1 MSDMSSVIEP
11 KVDQLTADHLLGGPR
26 TLRITDVA
34 IRPGTEQP
42 VTISYADDN
51 GLPWRPCKSMSRVLV
66 KAWGPD
72 ANTYKGRCVTVYRD
86 DKVKWGGLEV
96 GGIRISH
103 LTHIERDLVLAL
115 TEKKGSKKPFIV
127 KPLKIDAP
135 AEDKVTPGVNAL
147 VARIDAAANAAALED
162 ITGNADVIKQRAWLV
177 KNRPELATK
186 IDDAVSA
193 RLADF
198 DGAPADDGFP
208 GDTID
213 GSAK

>member
-1 MSDMSSVIEP
+1 MNDMSSVIQP

-26 TLRITDVA
+26 TIRITEVM
-34 IRPGTEQP
+34 IRPGAEQP
-42 VTISYADDN
+42 VTIAYEGDD

-72 ANTYKGRCVTVYRD
+72 ASAYVGRAVTLYRD

-103 LTHIERDLVLAL
+103 LSDIPRDLVLAL

-127 KPLKIDAP
+127 KPMIAEKPAAKPP
-135 AEDKVTPGVNAL
+135 AEDKAPAMADAL
-147 VARIDAAANAAALED
+147 VAKIDEAASHAALEAV
-162 ITGNADVIKQRAWLV
+162 TGDETVTKQRAWLAR
-177 KNRPELATK
+177 NRPELAK
-186 IDDAVSA
+186 RVDDAVSS

-198 DGAPADDGFP
+198 DRMDADEGIPA
-208 GDTID
+208 
-213 GSAK
+213 